1 MLQVMTSINSWLQN
15 KESNLHGDTLLPLY
29 NKKGKLMKKVESSQI
44 IERPRRHL
52 LKPGYQTVVRVILND
67 LVNFYSNSSATSGL
81 SLKRSGGSPSK
92 RTKRVPNYQCIFHQQ
107 IIQLSTYFH
116 VALSLRCRFAYSL
129 CYTGRHF
136 RSCSRLLK

>member
-1 MLQVMTSINSWLQN
+1 MVTN

-52 LKPGYQTVVRVILND
+52 LKPGYQTVVQVILNG
-67 LVNFYSNSSATSGL
+67 LVNFYSNSSATPGS
-81 SLKRSGGSPSK
+81 SLKRSGGSLSK